1 MSLALTTAPNG
12 EPVTLAEA
20 KAYLRLDTD
29 DEDALITSLITAA
42 RSRAEWFTNRAFLT
56 QSWTLW
62 LDVWPATGM
71 VEIPLPPL
79 VRVTGVTVYGCDDS
93 ATVLGPASYRVDCAS
108 VPGRLALKNALS
120 PPVVTIRVIDGIA
133 IAFTAGYGA
142 AADVP
147 MALRQA
153 ILCILADLYS
163 HRGDEDGLVG
173 VRAQSLLAPY
183 RVFAGR
189 SGRDH
194 FGRMLV

>member
-1 MSLALTTAPNG
+1 MSLALTNAPQG

-20 KAYLRLDTD
+20 KAHLKVETD
-29 DEDALITSLITAA
+29 DEDALITALITAA

-62 LDVWPATGM
+62 LDVWPASGI

-79 VRVTGVTVYGCDDS
+79 VSVASITVYGTDDS
-93 ATVLGPASYRVDCAS
+93 ATVLDAAAYRVDCAS
-108 VPGRLALKNALS
+108 VPGRIALRNALS
-120 PPVVTIRVIDGIA
+120 PPVVTLRVIDGIA

-147 MALRQA
+147 VALRQA
-153 ILCILADLYS
+153 ILCIIADLYC
-163 HRGDEDGLVG
+163 HRGDEDGLIG

-183 RVFAGR
+183 RVFTGR
-189 SGRDH
+189 G
-194 FGRMLV
+194 LT